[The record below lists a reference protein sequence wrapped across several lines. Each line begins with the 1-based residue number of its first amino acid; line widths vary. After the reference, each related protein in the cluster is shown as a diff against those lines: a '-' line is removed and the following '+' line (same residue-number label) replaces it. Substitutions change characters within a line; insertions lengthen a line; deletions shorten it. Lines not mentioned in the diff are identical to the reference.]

1 MATSNKPAPTTPAAG
16 AAAATPPRDA
26 VDDFFYQVYDPKRIT
41 LLRDYIDV
49 HYKKR
54 MDPATGNLVPLPSA
68 VSPYLETAKQSF
80 DALSKTALA
89 KAQDAVE
96 SKYLDELPS
105 SENPT
110 TLANRKEADLGRA
123 RRDALY
129 KLARSTLRM
138 YANAMAREKRKLY
151 RRVHYLHAWDAK
163 GMVPA
168 AERDALLKD
177 LTSLDASFKALYEY
191 VVSPKSA
198 EGKGGGFTVEQM
210 EELTALMDQMESKI
224 VLAEDKAMSLT
235 DLLSDRQFQWMYI
248 LKFARYFFIWLALY
262 LAEKVFYEWYE
273 RRVYIEHAEPPSLVA
288 FLGIF
293 LAIDLAF
300 NVVVFLLLYL
310 IRHLFEDDTNF
321 FVIDNT
327 FLRLYVTDYLLSMG
341 LIFALTAMIAITIQK
356 KKYFNYKLS
365 GGRAVKALKE
375 MMLMLV
381 LVLLMVPYFLVV
393 S

>member
-1 MATSNKPAPTTPAAG
+1 MATASKSTPGAPATTARPE
-16 AAAATPPRDA
+16 
-26 VDDFFYQVYDPKRIT
+26 VDDFFYQIYDPKRVAR
-41 LLRDYIDV
+41 LRDYIAV
-49 HYKKR
+49 HYKQPPNKQ
-54 MDPATGNLVPLPSA
+54 AT
-68 VSPYLETAKQSF
+68 SPYLEPAKRAFDKQSQ
-80 DALSKTALA
+80 AVMSKA
-89 KAQDAVE
+89 E
-96 SKYLDELPS
+96 SVVKNRYRAELPL
-105 SENPT
+105 PDD
-110 TLANRKEADLGRA
+110 AMKDHADRMQADVVKA
-123 RRDALY
+123 RRDAAF
-129 KLARSTLRM
+129 KLARATLRM
-138 YANAMAREKRKLY
+138 YANAMAREKRKLNN
-151 RRVHYLHAWDAK
+151 RVRYLHAWDAK
-163 GMVPA
+163 GKVDA
-168 AERDALLKD
+168 ATRNALMLD
-177 LTSLDASFKALYEY
+177 LTNLDASFRALYDY
-191 VVSPKSA
+191 VVQKASA
-198 EGKGGGFTVEQM
+198 EGMTLEQQ
-210 EELTALMDQMESKI
+210 EELTALMDQMENKI

-273 RRVYIEHAEPPSLVA
+273 RKVYIEHAEPPSLIA

-321 FVIDNT
+321 FVIDNN

-341 LIFALTAMIAITIQK
+341 LIFALTAMIAVTIQK

-381 LVLLMVPYFLVV
+381 LVLLMVPYFLAV

>member
-1 MATSNKPAPTTPAAG
+1 MATASKSTAAS
-16 AAAATPPRDA
+16 AAAASPATAPRPE
-26 VDDFFYQVYDPKRIT
+26 VDDFFYQIYDPQRIAR
-41 LLRDYIDV
+41 LQDYITV
-49 HYKKR
+49 HYKQNTPK
-54 MDPATGNLVPLPSA
+54 A
-68 VSPYLETAKQSF
+68 VSPYLEPAKRAFDKQSTVLL
-80 DALSKTALA
+80 D
-89 KAQDAVE
+89 KAEATVKNKFKAE
-96 SKYLDELPS
+96 E
-105 SENPT
+105 PT
-110 TLANRKEADLGRA
+110 TEDPKERDDRMQADIAKA
-123 RRDALY
+123 RRDAAF
-129 KLARSTLRM
+129 KLARATLRM

-151 RRVHYLHAWDAK
+151 GRVHYLHYWDAK
-163 GMVPA
+163 GKVDGA
-168 AERDALLKD
+168 ARTALLTD
-177 LTSLDASFKALYEY
+177 LTSLDASFRTLYDYLVQKA
-191 VVSPKSA
+191 SA
-198 EGKGGGFTVEQM
+198 EGMTLEQQ
-210 EELTALMDQMESKI
+210 EELTALMDQMENKI

-235 DLLSDRQFQWMYI
+235 DLFSDRQFQWMYI

-273 RRVYIEHAEPPSLVA
+273 RKVYIEHGEPPSLIA

-300 NVVVFLLLYL
+300 NIVVFLLLYL

-321 FVIDNT
+321 FVIDNN

-341 LIFALTAMIAITIQK
+341 LIFALTAMIAVTIQK

-381 LVLLMVPYFLVV
+381 LVLLMVPYFLAV